1 MVPLAGWHGA
11 VHGDGEPAVRLRTW
25 VDSQLRQDGNT
36 ADMMFRIPQLIETI
50 SAGMTLRV
58 GDVIATGTPAG
69 VGAGFKPPRWLAPG
83 NIVRVEIDHIGAIE
97 NRVVGHSKH

>member
-1 MVPLAGWHGA
+1 MAPLAGWPGP

-25 VDSQLRQDGNT
+25 VDGQLRQEGNT
-36 ADMMFRIPQLIETI
+36 GDMMFRIPQLIETI
-50 SAGMTLRV
+50 SAGLTLHV

-83 NIVRVEIDHIGAIE
+83 NTVRIEIDHVGAIE